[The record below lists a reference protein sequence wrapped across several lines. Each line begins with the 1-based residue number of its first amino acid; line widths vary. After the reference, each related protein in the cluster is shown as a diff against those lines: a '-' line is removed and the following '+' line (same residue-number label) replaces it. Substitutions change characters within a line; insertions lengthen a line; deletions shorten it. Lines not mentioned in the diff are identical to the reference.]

1 MPKLKTNRGAA
12 KRLKVSAR
20 GKVMRAQSGLRHGM
34 RRDRRQQKR
43 NSKGMI
49 PVSGPDQL
57 RMMRLLGKR

>member
-34 RRDRRQQKR
+34 RRKARGHKRRL
-43 NSKGMI
+43 KGL
-49 PVSGPDQL
+49 VVVADTEQT
-57 RMMRLLGKR
+57 RMLRLLGKR